1 MEDIFEIFIMLRSAS
16 GLIPTDE
23 IMGENVY
30 FLVEMKCSFYKGSDS
45 LSRLILFILHLKS

>member
-23 IMGENVY
+23 TMGENVY
-30 FLVEMKCSFYKGSDS
+30 FLVEMSVV
-45 LSRLILFILHLKS
+45 FIKEAIVYRG